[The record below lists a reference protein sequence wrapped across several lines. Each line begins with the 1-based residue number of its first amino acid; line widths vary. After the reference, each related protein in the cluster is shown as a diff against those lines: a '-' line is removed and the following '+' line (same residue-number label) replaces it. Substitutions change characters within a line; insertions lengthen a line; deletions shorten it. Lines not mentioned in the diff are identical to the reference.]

1 MSHVAILEPLSNQ
14 LLNFLS
20 AKDRNLLTPNL
31 KRIPLVL
38 RQSLEN
44 ANQAIETIYFPE
56 DGVASVVG
64 NSKSVG
70 EIEIGIIGKEGMTG
84 LMVVMGNDRSPYN
97 TFVQVAGS
105 ALMLSARNLHSA
117 MKKSS
122 TLRDFLLHYAQ
133 VFMIQTSQTALAN
146 AAALLSQ
153 RLARW
158 LLMVEDRLSTKE
170 IPLTQEFLAIMLGVQ
185 RSGVS
190 IAIADLESRGLISS
204 KRKLIRILNRPALEK
219 FTNGTYGLA
228 EAEYKRRV
236 KRSKSQEVYSRKGL
250 PL

>member
-1 MSHVAILEPLSNQ
+1 MANVAISSPISNQ
-14 LLNFLS
+14 LLSFLS
-20 AKDRNLLTPNL
+20 PKDRNLLIPNL

-38 RQSLEN
+38 RQSLEK
-44 ANQAIETIYFPE
+44 ANQAIENVYFPE
-56 DGVASVVG
+56 DGIASVVG
-64 NSKSVG
+64 DSKSSG

-105 ALMLSARNLHSA
+105 ALVLSARNLRSA
-117 MKKSS
+117 MKKSP
-122 TLRDFLLHYAQ
+122 TLRDLLLHNVQ

-146 AAALLSQ
+146 AATLLSQ
-153 RLARW
+153 RLGRW

-190 IAIADLESRGLISS
+190 IALADLKSRGLISS
-204 KRKLIRILNRPALEK
+204 KRRLILILNRSALEK
-219 FTNGTYGLA
+219 FTNGSYGVA

-236 KRSKSQEVYSRKGL
+236 KRSKS
-250 PL
+250 

>member
-1 MSHVAILEPLSNQ
+1 MANVAISSPISNQ
-14 LLNFLS
+14 LLSFLS
-20 AKDRNLLTPNL
+20 PKDRNLLIPNL

-38 RQSLEN
+38 RQSLEK
-44 ANQAIETIYFPE
+44 ANQAIENVYFPE
-56 DGVASVVG
+56 DGIASVVG
-64 NSKSVG
+64 DSKSSG

-105 ALMLSARNLHSA
+105 ALVLSARHLRSA
-117 MKKSS
+117 MKKSP
-122 TLRDFLLHYAQ
+122 TLRDLLLHNVQ

-146 AAALLSQ
+146 AATLLSQ
-153 RLARW
+153 RLGRW

-170 IPLTQEFLAIMLGVQ
+170 IPLTQEFLAMMLGVQ

-190 IAIADLESRGLISS
+190 IALADLKSRGLISS
-204 KRKLIRILNRPALEK
+204 KRRLILILNRSALEK
-219 FTNGTYGLA
+219 FTSGSYGVA

-236 KRSKSQEVYSRKGL
+236 KRSKS
-250 PL
+250 

>member
-1 MSHVAILEPLSNQ
+1 MANVAISSPMSNQ
-14 LLNFLS
+14 LLSFLS
-20 AKDRNLLTPNL
+20 PKDRNLLIPNL

-38 RQSLEN
+38 RQSLEK
-44 ANQAIETIYFPE
+44 ANQAIENIYFPE
-56 DGVASVVG
+56 DGIASVVAD
-64 NSKSVG
+64 SKSVG

-105 ALMLSARNLHSA
+105 ALVLSARNLRSA
-117 MKKSS
+117 MKKSQS
-122 TLRDFLLHYAQ
+122 LRNLLLNNVQA
-133 VFMIQTSQTALAN
+133 FMIQTSQTALAN
-146 AAALLSQ
+146 VATLLSQ

-170 IPLTQEFLAIMLGVQ
+170 IPLTQEFLAMMLGVQ

-190 IAIADLESRGLISS
+190 IALADLKSRGLISS
-204 KRKLIRILNRPALEK
+204 KRRLILILNRSALEE
-219 FTNGTYGLA
+219 FTTGSYGVA

-236 KRSKSQEVYSRKGL
+236 KRSKS
-250 PL
+250 

>member
-1 MSHVAILEPLSNQ
+1 MANVAILEPISNQ
-14 LLNFLS
+14 LLGFLS
-20 AKDRNLLTPNL
+20 TKDRNFLTPYL

-38 RQSLEN
+38 RQSLEK
-44 ANQAIETIYFPE
+44 ANQPIENVYFPE
-56 DGVASVVG
+56 DGIASVVG
-64 NSKSVG
+64 DSDSVR

-84 LMVVMGNDRSPYN
+84 LMVVMGNDRSPYD

-105 ALMLSARNLHSA
+105 ALVLSARNLRSA
-117 MKKSS
+117 MKKSQS
-122 TLRDFLLHYAQ
+122 LRDLLLHNVQ

-170 IPLTQEFLAIMLGVQ
+170 IPLTQEFLAMMLGVQ

-190 IAIADLESRGLISS
+190 IAIGDLESRGFIAS
-204 KRKLIRILNRPALEK
+204 KRRLIVILNRSALEK
-219 FTNGTYGLA
+219 FTNGSYGTA

-236 KRSKSQEVYSRKGL
+236 KRSKS
-250 PL
+250 

>member
-1 MSHVAILEPLSNQ
+1 MANVAISSPMSNQ
-14 LLNFLS
+14 LLSFLS
-20 AKDRNLLTPNL
+20 PKDRNLLIPNL

-38 RQSLEN
+38 RQSLEK
-44 ANQAIETIYFPE
+44 ANQAIENVYFPE
-56 DGVASVVG
+56 DGIASVVG
-64 NSKSVG
+64 DSKSSG
-70 EIEIGIIGKEGMTG
+70 KIEIGIIGKECMTG

-105 ALMLSARNLHSA
+105 ALVLSARNLRSA
-117 MKKSS
+117 MKKSP
-122 TLRDFLLHYAQ
+122 TLRDLLLHNVQ

-146 AAALLSQ
+146 AATLLSQ
-153 RLARW
+153 RLGRW

-190 IAIADLESRGLISS
+190 IALADLKSRGLISS
-204 KRKLIRILNRPALEK
+204 KRRLILILNRSALEK
-219 FTNGTYGLA
+219 FTNGSYGVA

-236 KRSKSQEVYSRKGL
+236 KRSKS
-250 PL
+250 

>member
-1 MSHVAILEPLSNQ
+1 MANVAISSPMSNQ
-14 LLNFLS
+14 LLSFLS
-20 AKDRNLLTPNL
+20 PKDRNLLIPNL

-38 RQSLEN
+38 RQSLEK
-44 ANQAIETIYFPE
+44 ANQAIENVYFPE
-56 DGVASVVG
+56 DGIASVVG
-64 NSKSVG
+64 DSKSSG

-105 ALMLSARNLHSA
+105 ALVLSARNLRSA
-117 MKKSS
+117 MKKSP
-122 TLRDFLLHYAQ
+122 TLRDLLLHNVQ

-146 AAALLSQ
+146 AATLLSQ
-153 RLARW
+153 RLGRW

-170 IPLTQEFLAIMLGVQ
+170 IPLTQEFLAMMLGVQ

-190 IAIADLESRGLISS
+190 IALADLKSRGLISS
-204 KRKLIRILNRPALEK
+204 KRRLILILNRSALEK
-219 FTNGTYGLA
+219 FTNGSYGVA

-236 KRSKSQEVYSRKGL
+236 KRSKS
-250 PL
+250 